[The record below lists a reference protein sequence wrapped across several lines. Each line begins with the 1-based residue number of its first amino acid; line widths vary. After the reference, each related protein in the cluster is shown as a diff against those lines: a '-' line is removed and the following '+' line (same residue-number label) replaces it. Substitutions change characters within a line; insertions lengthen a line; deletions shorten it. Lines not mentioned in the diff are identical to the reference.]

1 MLIAILPR
9 QKGFTLVELMIAL
22 ALGLVVMGGA
32 LSMVTS
38 ILATNISMLKITRL
52 DQELK
57 AVMMM
62 ITRDL
67 RRAGSHGRIAEDI
80 LAGHII
86 FPDPFSEIH
95 VSADSHCILFSYDK
109 ESDGALDT
117 NDRYGFRLDTE
128 DKAIE
133 IRKAGANCVEGGWE
147 NVTDENAI
155 EITALEIE
163 DLSPPSISSAGYQI
177 SLRQFHI
184 TLTGR
189 LKENTTVRRTLRKT
203 IKVRNNQVLAVGQ

>member
-1 MLIAILPR
+1 MLITILSR

-22 ALGLVVMGGA
+22 ALGLIIIGGA

-95 VSADSHCILFSYDK
+95 VSVDGHCILFSYDK
-109 ESDGALDT
+109 DSDGALDT
-117 NDRYGFRLDTE
+117 NDRYGFRLD
-128 DKAIE
+128 
-133 IRKAGANCVEGGWE
+133 
-147 NVTDENAI
+147 
-155 EITALEIE
+155 
-163 DLSPPSISSAGYQI
+163 
-177 SLRQFHI
+177 
-184 TLTGR
+184 
-189 LKENTTVRRTLRKT
+189 
-203 IKVRNNQVLAVGQ
+203 